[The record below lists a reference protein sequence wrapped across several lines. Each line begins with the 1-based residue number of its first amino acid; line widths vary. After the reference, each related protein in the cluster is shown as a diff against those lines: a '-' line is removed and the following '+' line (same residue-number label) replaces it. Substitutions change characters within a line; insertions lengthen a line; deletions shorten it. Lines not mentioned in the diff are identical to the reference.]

1 MGIGEKIDINKGKL
15 PYKGRGLEN
24 SVNIAACSIEEQ
36 RRFGLER
43 LAAAFRI
50 FSRRGFDLGVAGHI
64 SFRDPEHK
72 DHFWLNPL
80 GYHFKQMKVSDLVL
94 MNFAGELV
102 YGNVRAGDAAF
113 CIHSEI
119 YKAKADVN
127 SIAHA
132 HPMYG
137 KTFSTLGKMLDP
149 ISQDSCAFYERQAI
163 HNHFSGVVEET
174 EEGDRIANALGD
186 KTVLFL
192 QNHGILT
199 TGPSIDIALW
209 YYFSMERCCHSQ
221 LLADAAGE
229 TTKIPHET
237 AIKTRE
243 FIANDLAA
251 WASFQ
256 PLLDM
261 ITTKEPDLLD

>member
-1 MGIGEKIDINKGKL
+1 LLLVNHDGEVVQGDR
-15 PYKGRGLEN
+15 P
-24 SVNIAACSIEEQ
+24 VNVAAFAIHS
-36 RRFGLER
+36 R
-43 LAAAFRI
+43 LHKARPDVNAAAH
-50 FSRRGFDLGVAGHI
+50 SHSL
-64 SFRDPEHK
+64 
-72 DHFWLNPL
+72 
-80 GYHFKQMKVSDLVL
+80 
-94 MNFAGELV
+94 
-102 YGNVRAGDAAF
+102 YGR
-113 CIHSEI
+113 
-119 YKAKADVN
+119 
-127 SIAHA
+127 
-132 HPMYG
+132 
-137 KTFSTLGKMLDP
+137 TFSTFGKLLDP

-229 TTKIPHET
+229 TTKIPHDT

-243 FIANDLAA
+243 FIASDLAA

-256 PLLDM
+256 PLFDM
-261 ITTKEPDLLD
+261 IAEKEPDLLD

>member
-1 MGIGEKIDINKGKL
+1 MAKVIPISIDINKGKL
-15 PYKGRGLEN
+15 PNKPKGIEMVECN
-24 SVNIAACSIEEQ
+24 TIEETRRDQLQ
-36 RRFGLER
+36 RLTAGFR
-43 LAAAFRI
+43 L
-50 FSRRGFDLGVAGHI
+50 FSHFGFDEGVAGHI
-64 SFRDPEHK
+64 TLRDPEFS
-72 DHFWLNPL
+72 DHFWVNPL
-80 GYHFKQMKVSDLVL
+80 GVHFSQIKVSDLLLV
-94 MNFAGELV
+94 NHDGEV
-102 YGNVRAGDAAF
+102 VQGGRPVNVAAF
-113 CIHSEI
+113 AIHSRLH
-119 YKAKADVN
+119 KARPDVN
-127 SIAHA
+127 AAAHS
-132 HPMYG
+132 HSLYG
-137 KTFSTLGKMLDP
+137 RTFSTFGKLLDP

-229 TTKIPHET
+229 TTKIPHDT

-256 PLLDM
+256 PLFDM
-261 ITTKEPDLLD
+261 IAEKEPDLLD

>member
-1 MGIGEKIDINKGKL
+1 MAKVVPISIDINKGKL
-15 PYKGRGLEN
+15 PNKPKGIEM
-24 SVNIAACSIEEQ
+24 VECKTIEEIRRDQLQ
-36 RRFGLER
+36 RLTAGFR
-43 LAAAFRI
+43 L
-50 FSRRGFDLGVAGHI
+50 FSHFGFDEGVAGHI
-64 SFRDPEHK
+64 TLRDPEFS
-72 DHFWLNPL
+72 DHFWVNPL
-80 GYHFKQMKVSDLVL
+80 GVHFSQIKVSDLLLV
-94 MNFAGELV
+94 NHDGEV
-102 YGNVRAGDAAF
+102 VQGERPVNVAAF
-113 CIHSEI
+113 AIHSRLH
-119 YKAKADVN
+119 KARPDVN
-127 SIAHA
+127 AAAHS
-132 HPMYG
+132 HSLHG
-137 KTFSTLGKMLDP
+137 RTFSTFGKLLDP

-174 EEGDRIANALGD
+174 EEGERIASALGD

-221 LLADAAGE
+221 LMADAAGE
-229 TTKIPHET
+229 TTKIPHDT

>member
-1 MGIGEKIDINKGKL
+1 MSNVTPIKIDTTDGRLPLKEKGL
-15 PYKGRGLEN
+15 VFQEFANPAEERRNQLEK
-24 SVNIAACSIEEQ
+24 
-36 RRFGLER
+36 
-43 LAAAFRI
+43 LAAGFRL
-50 FSRRGFDLGVAGHI
+50 FDYFGFNEGVAGHI
-64 SFRDPEHK
+64 TYRDPEFS
-72 DHFWLNPL
+72 DHFWVNPL
-80 GYHFKQMKVSDLVL
+80 GVHFSQIKVSDLL
-94 MNFAGELV
+94 LV
-102 YGNVRAGDAAF
+102 NHDGDVVQGDRPVNVAAF
-113 CIHSEI
+113 AIHSRLH
-119 YKAKADVN
+119 KARPDVN
-127 SIAHA
+127 AAAHS
-132 HPMYG
+132 HSLYG
-137 KTFSTLGKMLDP
+137 RTFSTFGKLLDP

-209 YYFSMERCCHSQ
+209 YYFSMERCCQSQ
-221 LLADAAGE
+221 LMADAAGE

-261 ITTKEPDLLD
+261 ITRKEPDLLD